1 MPTRC
6 ARLLQEEGASARA
19 VHSGIEALSVT
30 SGHMFDVVVSD
41 IAMPNMDGHALLR
54 KLRENPRYAEVPA
67 IACTGFNSASE
78 IEQAKRSGFAAHLA
92 KPVDVPRLI
101 VAIQGAIA
109 GRNRNAD
116 QPSDGRRPASRCQA
130 GVATAFVLAIA
141 RSSIGRL
148 MSPATMPS
156 AIARYQTTS

>member
-1 MPTRC
+1 MPQKDERAPNGAASDPTSNQPRRLEGIRVLIVEDDI
-6 ARLLQEEGASARA
+6 ASADALRGLLQEEGASARA
-19 VHSGIEALSVT
+19 VHSATEALSVT

-41 IAMPNMDGHALLR
+41 IAMPSMDGHALLR

-67 IACTGFNSASE
+67 IACTGFNSAGE

-109 GRNRNAD
+109 GRNRNA
-116 QPSDGRRPASRCQA
+116 
-130 GVATAFVLAIA
+130 VN
-141 RSSIGRL
+141 
-148 MSPATMPS
+148 
-156 AIARYQTTS
+156 